1 MTTQI
6 HLVTTAEA
14 YCHTLEW
21 PQFFRGLSE
30 GADLTPDGLAQ
41 AKLLGEFIAEND
53 FPEATGIYVSPE
65 TRTRDTA
72 ITAFDQISES
82 PKIIEI
88 ERALRD
94 RSYGDLAKVPKK
106 TTPLHVAR
114 DAQMT
119 GIDIVTGGC
128 IEQEALVADR
138 MIGLL
143 HRLGKER
150 EGELGVYCF
159 SDIEPVACLLRALK
173 ANDENINELG
183 YAQIVSLQIADDSR
197 EEDFVRSISAC

>member
-14 YCHTLEW
+14 YCHTLDW

-30 GADLTPDGLAQ
+30 GADLTPNGVAQ
-41 AKLLGEFIAEND
+41 AKLLGEFIADND
-53 FPEATGIYVSPE
+53 FPEATGIYVAPE
-65 TRTRDTA
+65 TRARDTA
-72 ITAFDQISES
+72 ITAFDQVPES
-82 PKIIEI
+82 TKTIEI

-106 TTPLHVAR
+106 ATPLQVAK
-114 DAQMT
+114 DAQLT
-119 GIDIVTGGC
+119 GIDIVTGSC
-128 IEQEALVADR
+128 IEQETFVADR

-143 HRLGKER
+143 NRLGKER

-173 ANDENINELG
+173 ANDKDISDLG
-183 YAQIVSLQIADDSR
+183 HAQIVSLQIDDDSR
-197 EEDFVRSISAC
+197 EQDFVRSISTC